1 MVGRF
6 VKRWAIMAIALP
18 VAAAGARRL
27 SRSMESRKG
36 PSRMS
41 GLLRK
46 GADILQQATGR
57 TPAKRRRW
65 F

>member
-6 VKRWAIMAIALP
+6 AKRWAVVAVALP
-18 VAAAGARRL
+18 LAAAGARRL
-27 SRSMESRKG
+27 SQSMESRKG
-36 PSRMS
+36 PSRTS

-46 GADILQQATGR
+46 GADLIQKVTGR
-57 TPAKRRRW
+57 APAKRRRW

>member
-27 SRSMESRKG
+27 SQSIESRRG
-36 PSRMS
+36 PSRTS
-41 GLLRK
+41 RLLGK
-46 GADILQQATGR
+46 GADILHQVTGR
-57 TPAKRRRW
+57 PAKRRRW

>member
-27 SRSMESRKG
+27 SQSMESRRG
-36 PSRMS
+36 PSRTS

-46 GADILQQATGR
+46 GADILQQVTGR
-57 TPAKRRRW
+57 APAKRRRW